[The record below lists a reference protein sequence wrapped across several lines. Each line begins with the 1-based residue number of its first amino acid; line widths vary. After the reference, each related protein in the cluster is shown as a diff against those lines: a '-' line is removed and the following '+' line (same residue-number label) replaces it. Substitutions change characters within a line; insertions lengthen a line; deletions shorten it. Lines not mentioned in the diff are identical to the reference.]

1 MPIFVEPEAT
11 VIEMTRP
18 DQHVERCGRVSY
30 KSNSPL
36 DATSSRNFLR
46 NLVSRGHFSVLEH
59 ANFIVEVKN
68 EAADKYSLAQVNTML
83 EVLAASNKF
92 VNVTVNYVNKDD
104 RFPRILISFNLRSL
118 AEGTLPASLGR
129 VVVRE
134 YPYLDEVVPTSQKH
148 TAYDSD
154 FFEEEYLSFISRDAL
169 SKLDKLTAGELA
181 HHLYTTILMTT
192 DRGIAN
198 ELVRHRAG
206 SYTQESTRYCN
217 YSKGKFDGQIRVVR
231 PAGYYTLWSDNAKI
245 HYDAIIDVL
254 ETIYIEFTAHEGISP
269 QFARSIL
276 PLSLATDIVV
286 TGNHNYW
293 AHFFDLRLW
302 GLTGSPHPDMQL
314 LAQGVYRAY
323 NDYNDKD
330 FNTQTDLI
338 RRYEASQPETS
349 ESIA

>member
-18 DQHVERCGRVSY
+18 DHHVERCGRVSY

-59 ANFIVEVKN
+59 ANFIVEVTH
-68 EAADKYSLAQVNTML
+68 ESVYKYSPAQINTML
-83 EVLAASNKF
+83 ELLSASNKF
-92 VNVTVNYVNKDD
+92 VNVTINYINKDD
-104 RFPRILISFNLRSL
+104 PFPRILISFNLRSL
-118 AEGTLPASLGR
+118 AEGTLPVSLGR

-134 YPYLDEVVPTSQKH
+134 YPYLDEVVPTSHKH

-154 FFEEEYLSFISRDAL
+154 FFEEEYLSFTSRDAL
-169 SKLDKLTAGELA
+169 KLGKLTAGELA

-192 DRGIAN
+192 DRGVAN
-198 ELVRHRAG
+198 ELVRHRVG

-217 YSKGKFDGQIRVVR
+217 YSKDKFGNQIRVIR
-231 PAGYYTLWSDNAKI
+231 PAEYTLWSDNAKSK
-245 HYDAIIDVL
+245 YDVVIGVL
-254 ETIYIEFTAHEGISP
+254 ESLYNEFTTCEGISP
-269 QFARSIL
+269 QFARSVL
-276 PLSLATDIVV
+276 PMSLATDIVV

-302 GLTGSPHPDMQL
+302 GLTGSPHPDMQF

-323 NDYNDKD
+323 NNYNDKD
-330 FNTQTDLI
+330 FDTQADLT
-338 RRYEASQPETS
+338 RRFEASHPRTS